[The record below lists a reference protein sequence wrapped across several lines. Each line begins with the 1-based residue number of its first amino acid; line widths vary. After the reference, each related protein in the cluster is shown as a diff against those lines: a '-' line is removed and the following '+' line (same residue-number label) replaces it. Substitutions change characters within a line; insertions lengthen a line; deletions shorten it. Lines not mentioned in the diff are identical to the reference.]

1 MLNNLNNICYMH
13 VNFYKRP
20 QIQVNNSHS
29 KMENSTLFLEYLSEF
44 IANSATRRVNGYGT
58 VGLAHNTIRTY
69 KSLYRIT
76 KEYELE
82 KSQQLFL
89 AGIDKKMAVSF
100 TQFLKIEK
108 QYSDNYCGQL
118 LKLLK
123 IILRDAQKSG
133 FEIHPYSN
141 YIESFKQKSSDRI
154 IHFLNPA
161 EIKVLKGLERIP
173 SELEDSYKW
182 LLIGLSIGQRVSD
195 LLSLKSSNI
204 RKANNGLYID
214 IIQQKTKKAVT
225 IGVADPLVID
235 LLESEF
241 PKVLSQEAFNKQI
254 KMICKIAGI
263 DEVVRGFKN
272 NPKTRRKEVLSAPKY
287 EFVTSH
293 IMRRSFATNYYG
305 KIETPL
311 LMNITGH
318 TKESTF
324 LTYIGTHQNK
334 DALADLFMQK
344 AGVIW

>member
-69 KSLYRIT
+69 KSLYRII

-89 AGIDKKMAVSF
+89 AGIDKNTAVSF

-195 LLSLKSSNI
+195 LLSLNASNI

>member
-44 IANSATRRVNGYGT
+44 IANSATRRVNGFGT

-195 LLSLKSSNI
+195 LLSLNASNI

-241 PKVLSQEAFNKQI
+241 PKVLSQEAFNKHI

>member
-44 IANSATRRVNGYGT
+44 IANSATRRVKGYGT

-89 AGIDKKMAVSF
+89 AGIDKNTAVSF

-195 LLSLKSSNI
+195 LLSLNASNI

-241 PKVLSQEAFNKQI
+241 PKVLSQEAFNKHI

-344 AGVIW
+344 ASVIW

>member
-44 IANSATRRVNGYGT
+44 IANSATRRVKGYGT

-76 KEYELE
+76 VEYELE

-89 AGIDKKMAVSF
+89 AGIDKNVAVSF

-161 EIKVLKGLERIP
+161 EIKVLKRLERIP

-195 LLSLKSSNI
+195 LLSLNASNI

-344 AGVIW
+344 ASVIW